1 MRSSNPVFTSLEKQ
15 AFTDNVEVATKSGI
29 TIKTITLVVISLIT
43 GFASIFL
50 AQVMPE
56 GLLFGILI
64 GSGIFAFI
72 SVLLAMFVPKLAA
85 SMSILYAVLQ
95 GFTYGLLTWV
105 LEMYFPGVA
114 SIALLGT
121 ALVFGVMFTL
131 YNTGLL
137 RGSNLLRSV
146 VFGALLTVLV
156 GSLIVG
162 IVGLVNPE
170 YINGF
175 FSYEVTIAISLILIV
190 MGALMLTLDF
200 DRAESVVKMGLPKH
214 YEWTV
219 ALGFMVTLIWIYY
232 NILRLAVTVMGRNN
246 N

>member
-1 MRSSNPVFTSLEKQ
+1 MRSSNPVFTNLEKQ

-29 TIKTITLVVISLIT
+29 TLKTITLVVISLIT

-64 GSGIFAFI
+64 GSGIIAFI

-200 DRAESVVKMGLPKH
+200 DRAESVVRMGLPKH

>member
-64 GSGIFAFI
+64 SSGIFAFI

>member
-15 AFTDNVEVATKSGI
+15 SFTDNVEVATNSGI
-29 TIKTITLVVISLIT
+29 TLKTITLVVISLIT
-43 GFASIFL
+43 RFASIFL

-64 GSGIFAFI
+64 SSGIFAFI

-114 SIALLGT
+114 SIAILGT

>member
-114 SIALLGT
+114 SIAILGT

-200 DRAESVVKMGLPKH
+200 DRAESVVRMGLPKH

>member
-1 MRSSNPVFTSLEKQ
+1 MRSSNPVFTNLEKQ

-29 TIKTITLVVISLIT
+29 TLKTITLVVISLIT

>member
-1 MRSSNPVFTSLEKQ
+1 MRSSNPVFTNLEKQ
-15 AFTDNVEVATKSGI
+15 AFTDNLEVATKSGI
-29 TIKTITLVVISLIT
+29 TLKTITLVVISLIT

-64 GSGIFAFI
+64 SSGIFAFI

>member
-29 TIKTITLVVISLIT
+29 TLKTITLVVISLIT

-64 GSGIFAFI
+64 SSGIFAFI

>member
-29 TIKTITLVVISLIT
+29 TLKTITLVVISLIT

-200 DRAESVVKMGLPKH
+200 DRAESVVRMGLPKH

>member
-29 TIKTITLVVISLIT
+29 TLKTITLVVISLIT

>member
-1 MRSSNPVFTSLEKQ
+1 MRSSNPVFTNLEKQ

-64 GSGIFAFI
+64 SSGIFAFI

>member
-1 MRSSNPVFTSLEKQ
+1 MRSSNPVFTNLEKQ
-15 AFTDNVEVATKSGI
+15 AFTDNLEVATKSGI
-29 TIKTITLVVISLIT
+29 TLKTITLVVISLIT

-64 GSGIFAFI
+64 SSGIFAFI

-85 SMSILYAVLQ
+85 PMSILYAVLQ

-146 VFGALLTVLV
+146 VFGALLTV
-156 GSLIVG
+156 
-162 IVGLVNPE
+162 NPW
-170 YINGF
+170 YCR
-175 FSYEVTIAISLILIV
+175 FSQS
-190 MGALMLTLDF
+190 
-200 DRAESVVKMGLPKH
+200 
-214 YEWTV
+214 
-219 ALGFMVTLIWIYY
+219 
-232 NILRLAVTVMGRNN
+232 
-246 N
+246 

>member
-1 MRSSNPVFTSLEKQ
+1 MRSSNPVFTNLEKQ
-15 AFTDNVEVATKSGI
+15 TLVSNVEAATKAGI
-29 TIKTITLVVISLIT
+29 TFKTITLVLITLIT

-50 AQVMPE
+50 AQSMPD
-56 GLLFGILI
+56 GLLYGILI

-72 SVLLAMFVPKLAA
+72 AVMLAMFMPKIAA
-85 SMSILYAVLQ
+85 PMSILYAVLQ

-200 DRAESVVKMGLPKH
+200 DRAESVVRMGLPKH

>member
-1 MRSSNPVFTSLEKQ
+1 MRSSNPVFTNLEKQ

-137 RGSNLLRSV
+137 RGSNLLRTV

>member
-1 MRSSNPVFTSLEKQ
+1 
-15 AFTDNVEVATKSGI
+15 
-29 TIKTITLVVISLIT
+29 
-43 GFASIFL
+43 
-50 AQVMPE
+50 MPE

>member
-1 MRSSNPVFTSLEKQ
+1 MRSSNPVFTNLEKQ
-15 AFTDNVEVATKSGI
+15 AFTDKVEVATKSGI

-64 GSGIFAFI
+64 GSGIIAFI

-200 DRAESVVKMGLPKH
+200 DRAESVVRMGLPKH

>member
-1 MRSSNPVFTSLEKQ
+1 MRSSNPVFTNLEKQ